1 MFEQFVI
8 SLLVEMLIGLVR
20 VTLVPTLAWIVR
32 QLKALSK

>member
-8 SLLVEMLIGLVR
+8 SLLVQMIMELAR
-20 VTLVPTLAWIVR
+20 VTLVPALAWVVR